1 MPNGGKDNGRF
12 RTATLVNW
20 HLLPEVELTP
30 GGFAKMQ
37 AAPWP
42 EGIDTMVRFKDA
54 LSCDFR
60 EAQGLHFY
68 SDDYQFER
76 IWTKPEVYLELLEQF
91 AFVVEPDF
99 SMYLDF
105 PEPLQKWNHY
115 RNQLL
120 GAWWQ
125 ARGLNVIPSASWA
138 DKTSFAWTFEGL
150 PEHSTVAI
158 STVGCVKGRELYSY
172 FMDGVRELFRQKQ
185 PTGLLVYGKLTPD
198 IEQVCKDAGIQY
210 KNFPH
215 TMMGARFLTKQYA
228 GKLAQADKN
237 RRNCAQ
243 D

>member
-1 MPNGGKDNGRF
+1 MANGGKDNGRF

-42 EGIDTMVRFKDA
+42 EGVDTMVRFKDA

-105 PEPLQKWNHY
+105 PEPLPQPAAGGLVAGT
-115 RNQLL
+115 RAERDPQCQL
-120 GAWWQ
+120 
-125 ARGLNVIPSASWA
+125 
-138 DKTSFAWTFEGL
+138 
-150 PEHSTVAI
+150 
-158 STVGCVKGRELYSY
+158 GRQS
-172 FMDGVRELFRQKQ
+172 
-185 PTGLLVYGKLTPD
+185 KLCLD
-198 IEQVCKDAGIQY
+198 
-210 KNFPH
+210 
-215 TMMGARFLTKQYA
+215 L
-228 GKLAQADKN
+228 
-237 RRNCAQ
+237 
-243 D
+243 

>member
-1 MPNGGKDNGRF
+1 MANGGKDNGRF

-30 GGFAKMQ
+30 GGFAQMQ
-37 AAPWP
+37 PAPWP

-54 LSCDFR
+54 LSCEFR

-76 IWTKPEVYLELLEQF
+76 VWTKPEVYLELLQQF

-125 ARGLNVIPSASWA
+125 ARGLHVIPSASWA
-138 DKTSFAWTFEGL
+138 DKASFAWTFEGL
-150 PEHSTVAI
+150 PERSTVAI
-158 STVGCVKGRELYSY
+158 STVGCVMGRRHVAHPH
-172 FMDGVRELFRQKQ
+172 GPGRQARRVERPLGGRK
-185 PTGLLVYGKLTPD
+185 
-198 IEQVCKDAGIQY
+198 EVCRQAQKEKIQIICHILPSPGWYDNTAG
-210 KNFPH
+210 
-215 TMMGARFLTKQYA
+215 
-228 GKLAQADKN
+228 
-237 RRNCAQ
+237 
-243 D
+243 

>member
-1 MPNGGKDNGRF
+1 MANGGKDNGRF

-30 GGFAKMQ
+30 GGFAQMQ
-37 AAPWP
+37 PAPWP

-54 LSCDFR
+54 LSCEFR

-76 IWTKPEVYLELLEQF
+76 VWTKPEVYLELLQQF

-125 ARGLNVIPSASWA
+125 ARGLHDFKADFFQERVRLFDFCAFQSSILDSIP
-138 DKTSFAWTFEGL
+138 
-150 PEHSTVAI
+150 
-158 STVGCVKGRELYSY
+158 
-172 FMDGVRELFRQKQ
+172 Q
-185 PTGLLVYGKLTPD
+185 
-198 IEQVCKDAGIQY
+198 
-210 KNFPH
+210 
-215 TMMGARFLTKQYA
+215 
-228 GKLAQADKN
+228 
-237 RRNCAQ
+237 RNHA
-243 D
+243 

>member
-76 IWTKPEVYLELLEQF
+76 IWTKPVLMLYHRPT
-91 AFVVEPDF
+91 AT
-99 SMYLDF
+99 S
-105 PEPLQKWNHY
+105 
-115 RNQLL
+115 R
-120 GAWWQ
+120 
-125 ARGLNVIPSASWA
+125 
-138 DKTSFAWTFEGL
+138 KT
-150 PEHSTVAI
+150 
-158 STVGCVKGRELYSY
+158 R
-172 FMDGVRELFRQKQ
+172 M
-185 PTGLLVYGKLTPD
+185 
-198 IEQVCKDAGIQY
+198 
-210 KNFPH
+210 
-215 TMMGARFLTKQYA
+215 
-228 GKLAQADKN
+228 
-237 RRNCAQ
+237 
-243 D
+243 